1 MSFGFQVQSQTPYVH
16 QGAHV
21 MWATPP
27 CAPWLGYPEPA
38 CEKSCLARTR
48 LKTGPSLIPHGIA
61 YCLRVRRQKSL
72 TGSAKSPHTGAA
84 PRQTPRRPLDT
95 AGLDANARSCNDG
108 NATRPPPAT
117 KNASQPTNS
126 SSPPA
131 LVPPPRAP
139 PRTSPECACAERA
152 GRLAR
157 ALECERAG
165 VARRRRA
172 PARSGAERNRGRW
185 RAG

>member
-1 MSFGFQVQSQTPYVH
+1 MGFQVRSQTPYVH

-38 CEKSCLARTR
+38 CERSCLARTR

-61 YCLRVRRQKSL
+61 YCLRVRRQSSL

-95 AGLDANARSCNDG
+95 AGSDANARSRNDG
-108 NATRPPPAT
+108 NATRPPARHKTPRSRPMA
-117 KNASQPTNS
+117 ARLPLWSHPL
-126 SSPPA
+126 A
-131 LVPPPRAP
+131 RPRAP
-139 PRTSPECACAERA
+139 PPSAPAQSARVGSRVRRGASGRGWLGGG
-152 GRLAR
+152 GRLR
-157 ALECERAG
+157 
-165 VARRRRA
+165 
-172 PARSGAERNRGRW
+172 GAERSGGRW